1 MSEKMDIDAN
11 PKKDEDIKKEFQQ
24 NVIINCKF
32 EGVFEADKNKSL
44 LEDYKNL
51 VNLCRNKINEF
62 EEISFS
68 KEETKNIFYIN
79 DDMIDS
85 CKANEELS
93 FLTCTPSKLPLPMT
107 TIFIFLSI
115 ARNKSLFFSKSI
127 LVVNIWVN
135 EYVCASCWIS
145 CKDLMPITF
154 SRKPSDTCAII

>member
-1 MSEKMDIDAN
+1 MDIDAN

-68 KEETKNIFYIN
+68 KEETKNIFCIN

-85 CKANEELS
+85 CKANEV
-93 FLTCTPSKLPLPMT
+93 
-107 TIFIFLSI
+107 SI
-115 ARNKSLFFSKSI
+115 
-127 LVVNIWVN
+127 
-135 EYVCASCWIS
+135 
-145 CKDLMPITF
+145 
-154 SRKPSDTCAII
+154 